1 MKKTQ
6 LQKSHATVP
15 LSRPAGLLVLPLAKT
30 QGIIDLS
37 LQGPTARGGVGLWQ
51 KVLS

>member
-15 LSRPAGLLVLPLAKT
+15 L
-30 QGIIDLS
+30 I
-37 LQGPTARGGVGLWQ
+37 
-51 KVLS
+51 VLSFILQYLQMYLYNILEALKRL